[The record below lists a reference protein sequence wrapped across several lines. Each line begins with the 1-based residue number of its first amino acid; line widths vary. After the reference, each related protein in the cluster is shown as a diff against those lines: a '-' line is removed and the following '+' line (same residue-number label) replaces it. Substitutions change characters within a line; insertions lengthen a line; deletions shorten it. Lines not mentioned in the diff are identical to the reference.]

1 MSPSRRTWPRLVRF
15 CARTFLVLLLVGIP
29 ALLLALQTIG
39 LPRQWTTPILD
50 SLSGHSY
57 RISID
62 RLTFGLLSGFTARG
76 LRLETRQGDIL
87 AEGDRITISPNLAAL
102 RTGRFIIDSLEVD
115 QANWQIPLPNSPGL
129 RLEDVTARIRV
140 LPGQLH
146 LSQLTFLCSG
156 IKFQFSGTL
165 LNPAN
170 LRLPSP
176 ANPAQST
183 PPPTQPPPTPLDLLT
198 KIQTILSELQWSAP
212 VPLLQAEISGDLEN
226 LASLEVKPITFRTG
240 PLLWRGATWDT
251 LTLEASWQ
259 NQTLT
264 LNDLTITSGSNRAAI
279 QGHWHVKTKS
289 GRLSGTSSLDLWPWA
304 AAAGYTQRL
313 DEFSPPRQ
321 TLLEGQL
328 EFNQTDSGLWDYLL
342 HGGLKI
348 SDCAF
353 RQVPIQLLQAEFALK
368 PGKFITRRARLEAT
382 PVEATID
389 FLLEN
394 DNARLRA
401 HGFADPTRCLPWLDE
416 GMKRIF
422 REMEFSTPGEGS
434 IELSWPLRESA
445 KLAGQGRIK
454 LGPTAMRGS
463 WIDSAEAKVEI
474 ADRAVTYQ
482 DLEVRRGSGLGTG
495 TFVYDFGQQQVRLE
509 NIVSTLDPYQIMLWV
524 DRGIAETIR
533 VYRFRAAPKVTADG
547 VVFMKEPEKTRLD
560 LQVQADRLDYD
571 LLGRT
576 LEIGRTLGNITVR
589 GQRLQA
595 KIPTAS
601 LFNGN
606 IALEADVSLAP
617 SKPTYSLTAHA
628 DRLDFA
634 PLTSLYFDY
643 TNSTGWMS
651 GNLSYRASFSDQTRL
666 EGTGF
671 IRIDDGNVF
680 AIPLLGPFSAIL
692 NTILPGVGYQN
703 ARSATADFTLG
714 NQTISTNN
722 LEIIGQGFSLYGEG
736 DIYFVADRLDMAIRI
751 NAQGVPG
758 LLLFPV
764 SKLFEYTSYG
774 TVSDPLWRPKNLPR
788 ELLGISDEQARIPG
802 HSPNPNPP
810 STNLPGKIR
819 RRK

>member
-1 MSPSRRTWPRLVRF
+1 MKSSRRTWPRLVRF
-15 CARTFLVLLLVGIP
+15 CARTFLVLLLLGIP
-29 ALLLALQTIG
+29 ALLVALQTVG
-39 LPRQWTTPILD
+39 LPRHWTAPILD
-50 SLSGHSY
+50 SLSGSNY
-57 RISID
+57 RLSID

-76 LRLETRQGDIL
+76 LRLETPQGEIL
-87 AEGDRITISPNLAAL
+87 AEGDRITLSPNLAAL
-102 RTGRFIIDSLEVD
+102 REGRFIIDSLEVD
-115 QANWQIPLPNSPGL
+115 QANWQIPLSNSPSL
-129 RLEDVTARIRV
+129 RLENVTTRIRV

-146 LSQLTFLCSG
+146 LSQLTFLYSG
-156 IKFQFSGTL
+156 IKFHLSGTL

-176 ANPAQST
+176 ANTAKSS
-183 PPPTQPPPTPLDLLT
+183 QPPPPSPDQPLEQLK
-198 KIQTILSELQWSAP
+198 KIQAILSELQWSSP
-212 VPLLQAEISGDLEN
+212 TPILQAEISGDLQD
-226 LASLEVKPITFRTG
+226 LSSLEVKPLTFRTG
-240 PLLWRGATWDT
+240 PLHWRGATWDA

-259 NQTLT
+259 NQTLN
-264 LNDLTITSGSNRAAI
+264 LVELLINSGSNRAVL
-279 QGHWHVKTKS
+279 QGRWNAKTKS
-289 GRLSGTSSLDLWPWA
+289 GNLSGASSLDLWPWA
-304 AAAGYTQRL
+304 AAAGYTKRL
-313 DEFSPPRQ
+313 SEFRPPRQ
-321 TLLEGQL
+321 SLLEAQI
-328 EFNQTDSGLWDYLL
+328 EFNQTDSGSWDYLL
-342 HGGLKI
+342 LGGLKI
-348 SDCAF
+348 SDAAF
-353 RQVPIQLLQAEFALK
+353 REIPIDLLQAEFALK
-368 PGKFITRRARLEAT
+368 PGKIITRRARLKAA

-389 FLLEN
+389 FLLEHET
-394 DNARLRA
+394 AQLRA
-401 HGFADPTRCLPWLDE
+401 HGFADPTRCLPWLDQ

-422 REMEFSTPGEGS
+422 SEMEFSAPGEGS

-445 KLAGQGRIK
+445 KLTGRGHIK

-463 WIDSAEAKVEI
+463 WIDSAEAEVEI
-474 ADRAVTYQ
+474 ADRAVTYRNLQ
-482 DLEVRRGSGLGTG
+482 VRRDSGLGTG

-533 VYRFRAAPKVTADG
+533 VYRFRSAPKATADG
-547 VVFMKEPEKTRLD
+547 VVYMKEPEKTRLD
-560 LQVQADRLDYD
+560 LQVQADRVDYD

-595 KIPTAS
+595 RIPTAS

-606 IALEADVSLAP
+606 IALEADVSLA
-617 SKPTYSLTAHA
+617 SSNPTYSLTARA

-643 TNSTGWMS
+643 TESTGWMS
-651 GNLSYRASFSDQTRL
+651 GNLSYRATFSDQTRL

-703 ARSATADFTLG
+703 ARSATADFTVG
-714 NQTISTNN
+714 NQTISTDN

-736 DIYFVADRLDMAIRI
+736 DIYFVADRLDMAVRI

-774 TVSDPLWRPKNLPR
+774 TVSDPVWRPKNLPR
-788 ELLGISDEQARIPG
+788 ELMGISDEQAQIPG
-802 HSPNPNPP
+802 RSLDPNAS
-810 STNLPGKIR
+810 STNPAGKIR